1 MPGANRHIQPVA
13 LSLLVF
19 ADLPLY
25 FYMKFL
31 YEVHFIYTDLTFFL
45 LANCRAPSGKKYHT
59 DSCRMVNNFSAAVSI
74 EKARQ
79 LGLQPCLICRPQNI
93 YNGSTTTAKT
103 SGQAATV
110 QCKGKTKA
118 GTRCRHMTRIAN
130 GYCYQHQPE

>member
-45 LANCRAPSGKKYHT
+45 LANCRA
-59 DSCRMVNNFSAAVSI
+59 
-74 EKARQ
+74 
-79 LGLQPCLICRPQNI
+79 GLL
-93 YNGSTTTAKT
+93 
-103 SGQAATV
+103 
-110 QCKGKTKA
+110 
-118 GTRCRHMTRIAN
+118 
-130 GYCYQHQPE
+130 